1 VACGG
6 AGVPSPVGVRLID
19 PSPEFFLNFLSQ
31 NSVIWCNVFLKVYI
45 PIFACHFYACK
56 GDLLWPEDDLR
67 AQIKFMLA
75 YGLDKMDKSRLGI

>member
-1 VACGG
+1 M
-6 AGVPSPVGVRLID
+6 
-19 PSPEFFLNFLSQ
+19 
-31 NSVIWCNVFLKVYI
+31 FLKVYI

>member
-1 VACGG
+1 MWRSGCPLPSGG
-6 AGVPSPVGVRLID
+6 EVNRSLSGI
-19 PSPEFFLNFLSQ
+19 FFNFLSQ